1 METSEPQ
8 YLCLTT
14 KGQTSRR
21 LREIEIWFTRRD
33 ERYYVI
39 AEYTSSHWVQNLQA
53 DARVQVRVGTKS
65 FGARARVILKVNSNS
80 IAPYRSFPER
90 NTAGEKDW

>member
-14 KGQTSRR
+14 KGRKTRR
-21 LREIEIWFTRRD
+21 LREIEIWFTRRN

-39 AEYTSSHWVQNLQA
+39 AEYASSHWVKNLQA
-53 DARVQVRVGTKS
+53 DARVQVRAGTKR
-65 FGARARVILKVNSNS
+65 FGARARVIL
-80 IAPYRSFPER
+80 PESELELHR
-90 NTAGEKDW
+90 AVQELSRKK